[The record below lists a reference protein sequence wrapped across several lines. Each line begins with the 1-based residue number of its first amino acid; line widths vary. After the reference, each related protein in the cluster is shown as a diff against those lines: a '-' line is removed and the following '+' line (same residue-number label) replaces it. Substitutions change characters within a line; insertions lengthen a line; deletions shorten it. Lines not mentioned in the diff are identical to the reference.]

1 MMDATMTGEVRDEL
15 RRISDRGELASR
27 QMLRE
32 AVGIGARD
40 LEEALTELREAG
52 EATEAEPDG
61 YRLIAGGEEPPAD
74 EEEPEEEP
82 EPEQRETTLGRAVR
96 AVEQRR
102 AGEVKRVTLTLA
114 VAQAVGKEGLGNLV
128 LAGIEEADAAG
139 VGFVL
144 EVTT

>member
-52 EATEAEPDG
+52 EATEAEP
-61 YRLIAGGEEPPAD
+61 
-74 EEEPEEEP
+74 
-82 EPEQRETTLGRAVR
+82 EQRETTLGRAVR

-128 LAGIEEADAAG
+128 LAGIEEAEAAG

>member
-1 MMDATMTGEVRDEL
+1 
-15 RRISDRGELASR
+15 
-27 QMLRE
+27 
-32 AVGIGARD
+32 
-40 LEEALTELREAG
+40 
-52 EATEAEPDG
+52 
-61 YRLIAGGEEPPAD
+61 
-74 EEEPEEEP
+74 
-82 EPEQRETTLGRAVR
+82 VR